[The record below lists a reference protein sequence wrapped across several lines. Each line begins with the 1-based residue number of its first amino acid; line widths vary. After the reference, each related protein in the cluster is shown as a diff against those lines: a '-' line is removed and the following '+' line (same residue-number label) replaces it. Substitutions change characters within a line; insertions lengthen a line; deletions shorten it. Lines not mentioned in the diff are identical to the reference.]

1 MEPRLTPPALAEVDF
16 GRALRAEQVR
26 RHERSLAMAPLGTGA
41 IALGLALLL
50 WPLPSPAL
58 LLSWLALV
66 MVTVTGRYAVGW
78 AMRRGEGHDPSE
90 HRWLAWHRAAIA
102 LQGLGWAALTVLM
115 ERLPH
120 GTSHDAIL
128 FALVVL
134 LGGAVLLNTFD
145 GVGVLLFVAPAS
157 LPALVHVIGH
167 QGGRNTL
174 GVGLLVLFTLVLVI
188 VAVQGERNFR
198 GRIRRR
204 SQLQATAAAA
214 ARDAQRLERVG
225 ALARI
230 GAWEFDLRHQVLQLS
245 AQVQVELGMASAGP
259 HGIDAVLDRIDPASR
274 EPLRHAFEQSIE
286 SRQPFTLEAGLDQ
299 PRGAG
304 RRLLVVGRL
313 VVEGSRV
320 LRVEGAVQDI
330 TELHRTQDQLRL
342 AKEEAERASA
352 AKSQFLSQMSHELRT
367 PLNAI
372 LGFGQVLGS
381 DARQPLSPTQQAR
394 LDEMMRGARHLLD
407 LINGLLDLGRIE
419 AGRLEIRLRALS
431 VQAVVDEALALMQAL
446 AARQAVHLPVR
457 WQGPPGLAVR
467 ADHTRLLQVL
477 LNLLGNAI
485 KYNRPGGSVAVLWQ
499 RDGAALRLG
508 VRDEGP
514 GLHPEDRSRLFQ
526 PFERLGAEGSGIEG
540 TGIGLAL
547 SRHLVQAMGGE
558 IEVDSAPGEGSTFWL
573 RLAWA
578 DEAPE
583 PIPAPDAARS
593 DYVAGTADRPAGLPL
608 PQASPALP
616 PLAVLCIEDNPV
628 NLLVI
633 EAMVTQLPGLTL
645 RTAADGAEGLRSA
658 RAAPPALI
666 LTDIQMPGMDGFELL
681 ARLRAEPATQ
691 HVPVVAISAD
701 ALPASVER
709 GRAAGFADY
718 LTKPVEME
726 ALHAVLQG
734 LVTRQPA

>member
-1 MEPRLTPPALAEVDF
+1 LTPSDVAAADF

-58 LLSWLALV
+58 LLGWLAIV
-66 MVTVTGRYAVGW
+66 VATVSGRYAVGW
-78 AMRRGEGHDPSE
+78 SMRRGKGHDPSE
-90 HRWLAWHRAAIA
+90 PRWLAWHRVAIA
-102 LQGLGWAALTVLM
+102 LQGLGWAALTVVM

-134 LGGAVLLNTFD
+134 LGGAVLLNAFD

-230 GAWEFDLRHQVLQLS
+230 GAWEFDLKHQVLELS
-245 AQVQVELGMASAGP
+245 TQVQAELGMDSAGP
-259 HGIDAVLDRIDPASR
+259 HGIDAVLDRIDPNSR
-274 EPLRHAFEQSIE
+274 DPLRRAFERSIE
-286 SRQPFTLEAGLDQ
+286 LREPFTLEAELDQ
-299 PRGAG
+299 PQGAG
-304 RRLLVVGRL
+304 RRILVVGRP
-313 VVEGSRV
+313 VIDGGRV

-330 TELHRTQDQLRL
+330 TELHRAQQQLRQ
-342 AKEEAERASA
+342 AKDEAERASA

-381 DARQPLSPTQQAR
+381 DTRQPLAPAQQTQLA
-394 LDEMMRGARHLLD
+394 EMMHGARHLLD

-419 AGRLEIRLRALS
+419 AGRLEVTLRPLS
-431 VQAVVDEALALMQAL
+431 AQAIVEEALGLIQPL
-446 AARQAVHLPVR
+446 AERQRVRLPTHR
-457 WQGPPGLAVR
+457 SAPAGLAVL

-485 KYNRPGGSVAVLWQ
+485 KYNRPGGEVTVLWQ
-499 RDGAALRLG
+499 RDGALLRLG
-508 VRDEGP
+508 VRDQGA
-514 GLHPEDRSRLFQ
+514 GLRPEDQSRLFQ

-547 SRHLVQAMGGE
+547 SRRLMQAMGGE
-558 IEVDSAPGEGSTFWL
+558 IEVDSTPGQGSTFWL
-573 RLAWA
+573 RLACIDA
-578 DEAPE
+578 APE
-583 PIPAPDAARS
+583 TLAPAAATGAS
-593 DYVAGTADRPAGLPL
+593 ARPPV
-608 PQASPALP
+608 PRETSASPPRSEQTL
-616 PLAVLCIEDNPV
+616 LCIEDNPV

-633 EAMVTQLPGLTL
+633 EAMVAQLPGLAL

-658 RAAPPALI
+658 LTEPPALI

-681 ARLRAEPATQ
+681 ARLRAEPATRD
-691 HVPVVAISAD
+691 VPVVAISAD
-701 ALPASVER
+701 ALPASIER

-726 ALHAVLQG
+726 ALHAVLKRLVPRQG
-734 LVTRQPA
+734 PG